1 LGYAEAAVVD
11 DCAINS
17 LLPGGV
23 DKAPQDAARELLR
36 LGGLRLLLV
45 AQDGRP
51 PAVHTAESSCTGAS
65 PHRRDTHEAL
75 IVGFLHGVLSGWDID
90 ASLELAQRV
99 AGHVREHPGQ
109 PAPAELLQRP

>member
-1 LGYAEAAVVD
+1 VD

-36 LGGLRLLLV
+36 LGDLKLVLV
-45 AQDGRP
+45 AQEGRP
-51 PAVHTAESSCTGAS
+51 QVVCTAESSCAGAS

-75 IVGFLHGVLSGWDID
+75 IVGFLHGVLGGWDIE
-90 ASLELAQRV
+90 ASLDLAQRV
-99 AGHVREHPGQ
+99 AGHVQEHPGQ
-109 PAPAELLQRP
+109 AAPAELLQRP